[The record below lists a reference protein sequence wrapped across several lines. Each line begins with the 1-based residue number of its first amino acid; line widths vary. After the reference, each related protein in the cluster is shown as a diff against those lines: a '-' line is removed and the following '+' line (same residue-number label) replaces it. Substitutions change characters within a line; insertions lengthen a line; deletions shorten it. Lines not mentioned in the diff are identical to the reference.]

1 MESTHKT
8 VNPAKGKS
16 DINVYDELQG
26 VTRIEMS
33 QRLTNPSVETP
44 GALRKSE
51 LSI

>member
-1 MESTHKT
+1 MEY
-8 VNPAKGKS
+8 ALFEE
-16 DINVYDELQG
+16 IERERERELQG

-33 QRLTNPSVETP
+33 QRLTSPSVETP